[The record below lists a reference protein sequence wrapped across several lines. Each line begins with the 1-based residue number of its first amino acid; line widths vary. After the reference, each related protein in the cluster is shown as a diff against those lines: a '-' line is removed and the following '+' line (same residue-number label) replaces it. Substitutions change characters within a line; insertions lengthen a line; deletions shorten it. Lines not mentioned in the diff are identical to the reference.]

1 MQLIVI
7 RRQPRHRNI
16 DRVKRFAG
24 RARDRRVRKE
34 VLRAKI
40 FAFWA
45 TKRARRIG
53 PVNAVTDRQVVR
65 LIQESAKHTARA
77 AEYTV
82 HPPKSHRLRNGPGV
96 ARRGQGLMERAG
108 QLERTLAI
116 ARGRVGT
123 SGEHPGQ
130 RVRPDALA
138 R

>member
-16 DRVKRFAG
+16 ARVKQVAG
-24 RARDRRVRKE
+24 RTRDRRVRKE
-34 VLRAKI
+34 VRRAKI

-82 HPPKSHRLRNGPGV
+82 HPPKSHRLRNG
-96 ARRGQGLMERAG
+96 LI
-108 QLERTLAI
+108 AI
-116 ARGRVGT
+116 AGT
-123 SGEHPGQ
+123 AAIAAAVYGW
-130 RVRPDALA
+130 RTRPDDMADEA
-138 R
+138 VTETETEEPATAPA